1 MPEDDALKETG
12 CREYLLDIPLWTRKK
27 NTLAQVRDFLTELG
41 DPERELKLI
50 HVAGTNGKGSVC
62 ADLTAVL
69 VEAGYHVG
77 TFVSPHLV
85 DVKERF
91 LLDGEPIPEE
101 LFAESFAQV
110 LAVVRRMTAR
120 GYCHPTFFEFVFLM
134 ALVCYRKARPDY
146 VILETGLGGRLD
158 TTNVIRSPLA
168 CVITSIS
175 LDHTQY
181 LGETIPEIAAE
192 KAGIIKPSVPV
203 IYDDNRPEASAV
215 IAARARALSAPGYP
229 VREDAVPAPGDPM
242 RENAAPT
249 PAGADALCGSVVPE
263 FIRQLPFAAPYQAMN
278 AALAVRALSVLGV
291 PGVDEEVCRRALSKV
306 RWAGRMEQVGPDLW
320 LDGAH
325 NPGGIAAFVR
335 AVKRQTETLPEPRQI
350 HLLFAAVAD
359 KDYGAM
365 IRTLCTELP
374 LARVTVVQLGSSR
387 AADAG
392 MLAEQFASCGCTH
405 AEAFAD
411 AREALAA
418 ALRHK
423 GSGDRLYIVGSLYLV
438 GEIKA
443 ILEDRRDQ
451 DAGF

>member
-1 MPEDDALKETG
+1 MKKTG

-69 VEAGYHVG
+69 TAAGYRVG

-101 LFAESFAQV
+101 LFEESFERV
-110 LAVVRRMTAR
+110 LAAVRRMTAR

-134 ALVCYRKARPDY
+134 ALVCYQKTRPDY

-181 LGETIPEIAAE
+181 LGGTIPEIAAE

-203 IYDDNRPEASAV
+203 IYDDNRSEASAV
-215 IAARARALSAPGYP
+215 IAARAQELSAPGYP
-229 VREDAVPAPGDPM
+229 VREEEVPD
-242 RENAAPT
+242 
-249 PAGADALCGSVVPE
+249 

-278 AALAVRALSVLGV
+278 AALAVRALSVLAV
-291 PGVDEEVCRRALSKV
+291 PGVDGEVCRLALSKV
-306 RWAGRMEQVGPDLW
+306 KWAGRMEQVEPDIW

-335 AVKRQTETLPEPRQI
+335 AVKRQTETLPGPRQI

-359 KDYGAM
+359 KDYRAM

-392 MLAEQFASCGCTH
+392 MLAEQFASCGCTQ

-418 ALRHK
+418 ALRYK